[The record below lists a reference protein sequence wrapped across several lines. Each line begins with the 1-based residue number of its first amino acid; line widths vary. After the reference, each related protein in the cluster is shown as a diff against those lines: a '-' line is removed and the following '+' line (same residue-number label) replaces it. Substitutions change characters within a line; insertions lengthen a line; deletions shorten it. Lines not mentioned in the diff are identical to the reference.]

1 MTLNWIAPEA
11 LKPVKSRPSA
21 LALVLIVAA
30 LLLGLT
36 LLILLT
42 PLLSTAA
49 GLALSIIPVLI
60 TIAGLYSCVTSLK
73 PTNIKLLWILIIVLA
88 PLLGPL
94 LWFFWGKK
102 HT

>member
-1 MTLNWIAPEA
+1 MTLNWTAPEA
-11 LKPVKSRPSA
+11 LKPVNSRPSA
-21 LALVLIVAA
+21 LAIVLIVAA

-36 LLILLT
+36 LLILLA
-42 PLLSTAA
+42 PLLTTAA
-49 GLALSIIPVLI
+49 GLLISIVPLLL

-73 PTNIKLLWILIIVLA
+73 PTNIKLLWVLIIVLA

-94 LWFFWGKK
+94 LWFFWGKQ

>member
-11 LKPVKSRPSA
+11 LKPVNWKPSA
-21 LALVLIVAA
+21 LTFILIVAA
-30 LLLGLT
+30 LLVGLT
-36 LLILLT
+36 VFVFLL
-42 PLLSTAA
+42 PLITTAA
-49 GLALSIIPVLI
+49 GFLLALVPVLI

-73 PTNIKLLWILIIVLA
+73 PTNIKLLWVLIIVLA

>member
-11 LKPVKSRPSA
+11 LKPVKSKPSA
-21 LALVLIVAA
+21 LTITLMVAA
-30 LLLGLT
+30 LLIGVTLVFLLAPFLATVAGL
-36 LLILLT
+36 
-42 PLLSTAA
+42 LLSVV
-49 GLALSIIPVLI
+49 PVLL

-73 PTNIKLLWILIIVLA
+73 ATNIKLLWVVIIVLA

-94 LWFFWGKK
+94 LWFFWGKQ